1 MHTLDHFKA
10 PFNSVGW
17 FIPPYVM
24 LAFLGRL
31 AKDISV
37 KGSNFTQSDLE
48 AWLSQVYSPDHLAAM
63 VSERYSVTPYINE
76 YQGIIAQSVEAH
88 FLGLDHVA
96 VSGLMPVIEGAGKK
110 IAKSRDVPWVNKSSI
125 NIFIDL
131 AEDCK
136 ADAIKNNLGAVG
148 EVVSM
153 IDSFT
158 DFAKNHLYISSDK
171 YPLPDNTNRHGILH
185 GAFSDVDY
193 GKPIN
198 FYKAISAIDF
208 LCFISAFRANIS
220 WLAPNYTERARSLSK
235 YYSEC
240 ISLSKR
246 KPYLANCVF
255 NYQQKQY

>member
-10 PFNSVGW
+10 SFNSVGW

-24 LAFLGRL
+24 LGFLGRL
-31 AKDISV
+31 ANDISV
-37 KGSNFTQSDLE
+37 KGSNFTQGDLE

-76 YQGIIAQSVEAH
+76 YQGIIAQAVEAH

-110 IAKSRDVPWVNKSSI
+110 LAKSRGVPWNKSSV
-125 NIFIDL
+125 NVFIGL
-131 AEDCK
+131 ADDCK
-136 ADAIKNNLGAVG
+136 TDAIKNNLGAVG

-153 IDSFT
+153 IDSFS

-171 YPLPDNTNRHGILH
+171 YPLSDNTNRHGILH

-208 LCFISAFRANIS
+208 LCFLSAFRANIS
-220 WLAPNYTERARSLSK
+220 WLCPNYTEHARSISR
-235 YYSEC
+235 YYNAC

-246 KPYLANCVF
+246 KLSIVNTPL

>member
-1 MHTLDHFKA
+1 MHTLDHFKE
-10 PFNSVGW
+10 PFHSVGW

-24 LAFLGRL
+24 LAFLDRL

-37 KGSNFTQSDLE
+37 KGSAFTQSDLE
-48 AWLSQVYSPDHLAAM
+48 AWLSQVYSPIHLAAM
-63 VSERYSVTPYINE
+63 VSERYSVTPFINE
-76 YQGIIAQSVEAH
+76 YQGIIAQAIEAH
-88 FLGLDHVA
+88 FLGLDYVA

-110 IAKSRDVPWVNKSSI
+110 LAKSRGIPWNKSSV
-125 NIFIDL
+125 NVFIGL
-131 AEDCK
+131 ADDCK
-136 ADAIKNNLGAVG
+136 ADAIRNNLGAVG

-153 IDSFT
+153 IDSFS

-198 FYKAISAIDF
+198 FYKAISAIEF
-208 LCFISAFRANIS
+208 LCFLSAFRANVS
-220 WLAPNYTERARSLSK
+220 WLVPNYTERARSISK
-235 YYSEC
+235 YYNEC

-246 KPYLANCVF
+246 KSSFTNGSF
-255 NYQQKQY
+255 DYQQKQY